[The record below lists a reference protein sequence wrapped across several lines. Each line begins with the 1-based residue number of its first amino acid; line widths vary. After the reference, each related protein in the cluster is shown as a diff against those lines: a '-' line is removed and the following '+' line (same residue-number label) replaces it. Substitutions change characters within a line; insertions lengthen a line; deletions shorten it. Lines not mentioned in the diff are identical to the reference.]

1 MRPSLRIKADYK
13 LYGTTKTQFDET
25 HKEQS
30 EPAQLHPASAHR
42 RMVSCV
48 KRSRRRVSGSSSRKS
63 CAARGCA
70 PAPPRALS
78 VPSATPRVCSIARV
92 NFLCING
99 LIYVLQIC
107 SYPQFQLPLT
117 QSRAAW
123 GRGRCDRSRSFVYS
137 FLIRCRAASV

>member
-1 MRPSLRIKADYK
+1 MLQSTRLPPIIHHTTPCHIRRGHIPSS
-13 LYGTTKTQFDET
+13 T
-25 HKEQS
+25 
-30 EPAQLHPASAHR
+30 P
-42 RMVSCV
+42 
-48 KRSRRRVSGSSSRKS
+48 
-63 CAARGCA
+63 CA